1 MALFDGWASVARV
14 IGLAAG
20 AYVLLI
26 AALRIAGPQALT
38 KMSAF
43 DLVITIA
50 LGSIVATIPLGSGV
64 SLADGAA
71 IIVTYLLLQAATRR
85 FVNAGPRR
93 RNLVKSSP
101 RLIMWDGR
109 LLEKEMRDV
118 DVTPAEVHA
127 AIRKAGQAGES
138 NVMALVLENDGEWS
152 VVTRSPSSDLSALD
166 DLAPGGRAT
175 IGPARYGRP
184 GTSC

>member
-1 MALFDGWASVARV
+1 LQRPIGEMALFDGWDSVARV
-14 IGLAAG
+14 IGLAIG
-20 AYVLLI
+20 AYALLI

-71 IIVTYLLLQAATRR
+71 IIITYLLLQAATRR
-85 FVNAGPRR
+85 FANASPRR
-93 RNLVKSSP
+93 RELVKSSP

-109 LLEKEMRDV
+109 LLEQEMHDV
-118 DVTPAEVHA
+118 DVTPAEVRA
-127 AIRKAGQAGES
+127 AIRKAGHAGES
-138 NVMALVLENDGEWS
+138 NVLALVLENDGEWS
-152 VVTRSPSSDLSALD
+152 VVTRSSSTDLSAL
-166 DLAPGGRAT
+166 GGLV
-175 IGPARYGRP
+175 PAAKSP
-184 GTSC
+184 SS